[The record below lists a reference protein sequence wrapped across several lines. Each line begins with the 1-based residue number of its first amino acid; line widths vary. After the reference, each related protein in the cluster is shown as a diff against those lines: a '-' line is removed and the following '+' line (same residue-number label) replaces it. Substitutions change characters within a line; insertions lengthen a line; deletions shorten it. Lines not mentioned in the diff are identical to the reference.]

1 MRIADRVD
9 NLPPYVFATLGRR
22 IQELSAQG
30 KDIIRLDIGSPD
42 LPPPD
47 YVVEALYRSARDG
60 DHHGYGGFF
69 GTPALRSAM
78 AGYYER
84 RFGVE
89 LDPGSEVTPLIGSK
103 EGIANAALAFVDPG
117 DLVLVPDPGY
127 PTYSVGTLL
136 AGGVPVRVPLTE
148 ENGYLPKLESIPN
161 ETAQAARVLWLNYPN
176 NPTGAIAPLSFFAR
190 VVDFARE
197 NDLLVCHDNPY
208 CDVTFG
214 GYVASSLL
222 QVPGAKEVVLELNSL
237 SKTYN
242 MAGWRVGMAVGNPT
256 AVDALAR
263 TKSHIDS
270 GIFRPI
276 QDAAV
281 AALDGD
287 QTWLE
292 ERNEVYR
299 KRRDL
304 IVDSLK
310 QVGIETEIPRAS
322 LYVWAKTPSGYSS
335 EQFTT
340 WLLEDVGISITPGT
354 VYGPHGKGYLRI
366 SLGRSTERIE
376 EAMERLKRALQ
387 KET

>member
-1 MRIADRVD
+1 MRVADRID
-9 NLPPYVFATLGRR
+9 DLPPYVFAALGRR
-22 IQELSAQG
+22 IRELNAQG

-47 YVVEALYRSARDG
+47 YVVEAMYHSARDV
-60 DHHGYGGFF
+60 DHHGYGGFA
-69 GTPALRSAM
+69 GTPELRSAM

-89 LDPGSEVTPLIGSK
+89 LDPDSEVTPLIGSK

-127 PTYSVGTLL
+127 PTYRMGTIL
-136 AGGVPVRVPLTE
+136 AGGVPIRVPLTE
-148 ENGYLPKLESIPN
+148 GNGYLPELESIPV
-161 ETAQAARVLWLNYPN
+161 ETARAARVLWLSYPN
-176 NPTGAIAPLSFFAR
+176 NPTGAIAPLSFLAR

-197 NDLLVCHDNPY
+197 NELLVCHDNPY
-208 CDVTFG
+208 CDVTFE
-214 GYVASSLL
+214 GYVAPSML
-222 QVPGAKEVVLELNSL
+222 QVPGAKEVVLEFNSL

-256 AVDALAR
+256 AVEALGR

-270 GIFRPI
+270 GIFRAV
-276 QDAAV
+276 QDAAIV
-281 AALDGD
+281 ALNGD

-304 IVDSLK
+304 IVDSLRE
-310 QVGIETEIPRAS
+310 VGIEADVPRAS
-322 LYVWAKTPSGYSS
+322 LYVWAKTPSGYTS

-340 WLLEDVGISITPGT
+340 WLLEDIGISITPGT
-354 VYGPHGKGYLRI
+354 VYGECGKGYLRI

-376 EAMERLKRALQ
+376 EAMERLERALQ
-387 KET
+387 TET